1 MIIADQ
7 KRKILQIV
15 NVFETSSPEGRYDI
29 IAVFKDGPVMDGER
43 IQQITYGRSQT
54 TEFGNLK
61 RLLEMYIE
69 TGGKFAADLSPYM
82 SNLGKMP
89 SLCANMDFR
98 NLLKQAGKD
107 DPLMRKCQDDFF
119 DSYYYLPALAWFNQF
134 GFTEALSLAVIY
146 DSFIHSG
153 SIRQDIRQKF
163 SASPPVKGGDEN
175 TWIIQ
180 YVDARYDWLK
190 NHANQKL
197 HSTVYRMDCFKMQ
210 IKNENWDLSQ
220 TVNINGIVIK

>member
-1 MIIADQ
+1 MISADQ

-15 NVFETSSPEGRYDI
+15 NVFETSTPEGRYDI
-29 IAVFKDGPVMDGER
+29 IAVFKDGPVVNGER
-43 IQQITYGRSQT
+43 IKQITYGRSQT

-61 RLLEMYIE
+61 RLLEMYIQM
-69 TGGKFAADLSPYM
+69 GGEFAADLSPYM
-82 SNLGKMP
+82 PKLGKMP
-89 SLCANMDFR
+89 SLCPNMEFR
-98 NLLKQAGKD
+98 NFLKEAGKN

-153 SIRQDIRQKF
+153 SIREDIRQKF
-163 SASPPVKGGDEN
+163 SATPPVKGGDER
-175 TWIIQ
+175 TWIKQ

-190 NHANQKL
+190 NHSNQKL
-197 HSTVYRMDCFKMQ
+197 HSTVYRMNCFKLQ
-210 IKNENWDLSQ
+210 IRNENWDLSQ
-220 TVNINGIVIK
+220 PVNAAGILIK